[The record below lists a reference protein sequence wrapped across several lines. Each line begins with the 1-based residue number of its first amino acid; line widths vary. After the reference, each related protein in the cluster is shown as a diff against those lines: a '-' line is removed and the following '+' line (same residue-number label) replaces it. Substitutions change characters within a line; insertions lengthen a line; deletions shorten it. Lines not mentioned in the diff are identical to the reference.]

1 MQLEKTGITKRTA
14 LLVALLGAAL
24 TPACGRISAQV
35 SLATVVDLAQR
46 NSSAVRLADADQR
59 RAAAALSESKDVVI
73 PSLTFS
79 SGVPVF
85 PSAGFS
91 GTPSSIWSGTVE
103 SQIFSV
109 PQQRYIN
116 SARSGLLAA
125 EANLKDAREQ
135 AALEAATAYLELDTV
150 SQEMSAAYQ
159 QEAGAGRMVEI
170 EKQRAEAGVDPLNDL
185 LEAQLAAAQIRLK
198 RIHLQS
204 RTATLVQQL
213 ATLTG
218 LPVGSITPD
227 HASIP
232 EIPPVSGELSPRVLE
247 GVQSARLN
255 ADSKFLAAKGDYEST
270 FVPQFSFVAQY
281 NRNTTIL
288 NNADYYYAHPI
299 PTNNFSSGIS
309 IQVPVFDLI
318 RRAKARQSA
327 AEALRAKVE
336 AEQAEHQNDVAIA
349 SLTGSIRELD
359 ALAEIAK
366 LKQEIAENQLKTV
379 QTQLQFGSGS
389 GTSAQLSPKSEE
401 LARIDGSQKQQEALD
416 AGFDLAKARL
426 NLLRALGHMD
436 DWLRT
441 LNK

>member
-14 LLVALLGAAL
+14 LLVALLGAVL
-24 TPACGRISAQV
+24 MPACGRMSAQV

-59 RAAAALSESKDVVI
+59 KAAAALSEAKDVVF

-79 SGVPVF
+79 SGIPVF

-103 SQIFSV
+103 SQIFS
-109 PQQRYIN
+109 PMQKLYI
-116 SARSGLLAA
+116 SGARNGLLAA

-204 RTATLVQQL
+204 RTATLAQQL

-218 LPVGSITPD
+218 LPVGSIMPD
-227 HASIP
+227 HTSIP

-255 ADSKFLAAKGDYEST
+255 ANSKFLTAKGDYEST
-270 FVPQFSFVAQY
+270 FLPQFNFVAQY

-299 PTNNFSSGIS
+299 PTNNFGSGIS

-327 AEALRAKVE
+327 ADALRAKVE